1 MLVSLCSLALFNLLL
16 SLKIMRSESFKLE
29 NFEGPLDFLLHLIQ
43 KKEIDI
49 YQVSLKQ
56 ITDQYLNRLSSEA
69 SLDVESGAEVI
80 GQTAFLLWLKSKTLL
95 PKHEQETLAEEE
107 LDPRF
112 DVIHKLI
119 EYCCFKEAAKNLS
132 EREQQSAN
140 FYYRGEFESYEPR
153 KPLGVD
159 HLTLEDLTLVFRNIL
174 EKRQHQQGTIS
185 EEEWRVA
192 DKIKLIRDLL
202 KRASKILFNT
212 LFMVE
217 MSKDELI
224 VTFLAVLELMKLNEI
239 KARFDAAVDGVILIN
254 GEAS

>member
-1 MLVSLCSLALFNLLL
+1 M
-16 SLKIMRSESFKLE
+16 
-29 NFEGPLDFLLHLIQ
+29 D
-43 KKEIDI
+43 
-49 YQVSLKQ
+49 
-56 ITDQYLNRLSSEA
+56 
-69 SLDVESGAEVI
+69 DVE
-80 GQTAFLLWLKSKTLL
+80 T
-95 PKHEQETLAEEE
+95 
-107 LDPRF
+107 
-112 DVIHKLI
+112 
-119 EYCCFKEAAKNLS
+119 
-132 EREQQSAN
+132 
-140 FYYRGEFESYEPR
+140 
-153 KPLGVD
+153 GVD

-217 MSKDELI
+217 MSKEELI

-254 GEAS
+254 GEAL